1 MLSGGRGRKILQKDS
16 EESPFPKRPFFFT
29 YIWQAFLRE
38 VNRKVLSISLPNPV
52 ISLSNDHIEVNNVL
66 LKCRAAELS
75 RTCQVSDRV
84 PEPWEV

>member
-1 MLSGGRGRKILQKDS
+1 MLPGDRGRKILQKDS
-16 EESPFPKRPFFFT
+16 ESPFPKRLLFST

-52 ISLSNDHIEVNNVL
+52 ITLSNEHMEVNNVL
-66 LKCRAAELS
+66 FKCGVAELS

-84 PEPWEV
+84 PEPREV

>member
-16 EESPFPKRPFFFT
+16 EESPFPKRPLFST
-29 YIWQAFLRE
+29 YIGQAFLRE
-38 VNRKVLSISLPNPV
+38 VHRKMLSISLPNPV
-52 ISLSNDHIEVNNVL
+52 ISLSNEHMEVNNVL

>member
-38 VNRKVLSISLPNPV
+38 VKRKVLSISLPNPV